1 MHPSST
7 RLAGK
12 GEVQYLA
19 PGLREQLDGFPF
31 SPMEVLV
38 QRIRRFGVA
47 QTAKVLGVIYGLVG
61 LVFAPIFILASV
73 LSPGKPGISVGFALV
88 LPIFYGFAG
97 FVFSA
102 IGAALYNL
110 VATYVGGIEV
120 QLEEP
125 RAGG

>member
-12 GEVQYLA
+12 REVQYSTH
-19 PGLREQLDGFPF
+19 LRGPAARF
-31 SPMEVLV
+31 SILPEVLV

-47 QTAKVLGVIYGLVG
+47 QTAKVLGVIYALVG

-88 LPIFYGFAG
+88 LPIFYGLSG
-97 FVFSA
+97 FIFSA
-102 IGAALYNL
+102 VGAALYNL
-110 VATYVGGIEV
+110 VATHVGGIEV

-125 RAGG
+125 RADG